1 MDVLQES
8 KRRIE
13 EVYERVEMLNSMAF
27 VLWDSMV
34 NGISEPDAN
43 LHGNLACLVSDETA
57 AVKKEL
63 EEIKRLLEE
72 RKAVLCA

>member
-13 EVYERVEMLNSMAF
+13 EVYDRVEMLNSMAF

-43 LHGNLACLVSDETA
+43 LHGNLACLVSDEAA

-63 EEIKRLLEE
+63 EEIKGLLEE

>member
-13 EVYERVEMLNSMAF
+13 EVYDRVEMLNSMAF

-43 LHGNLACLVSDETA
+43 LHGNLACLVSDEAA

>member
-57 AVKKEL
+57 EVKKEL

>member
-13 EVYERVEMLNSMAF
+13 EVYDRVEMLNSMAF

-34 NGISEPDAN
+34 NGISEPDVN
-43 LHGNLACLVSDETA
+43 LHGNLACMVSDET
-57 AVKKEL
+57 

>member
-13 EVYERVEMLNSMAF
+13 EVYDRVEMLNSMAF

-43 LHGNLACLVSDETA
+43 LHGNLACMVSDEAA

>member
-34 NGISEPDAN
+34 NGISEPDVN
-43 LHGNLACLVSDETA
+43 LHGNLARMVSDETA

>member
-34 NGISEPDAN
+34 NGISEPDVN
-43 LHGNLACLVSDETA
+43 LHGNLACLKFIKTPLFRVNISHFE
-57 AVKKEL
+57 KK
-63 EEIKRLLEE
+63 
-72 RKAVLCA
+72 

>member
-43 LHGNLACLVSDETA
+43 LHGNMASLVSDEAA

-63 EEIKRLLEE
+63 KEIMEMMEE